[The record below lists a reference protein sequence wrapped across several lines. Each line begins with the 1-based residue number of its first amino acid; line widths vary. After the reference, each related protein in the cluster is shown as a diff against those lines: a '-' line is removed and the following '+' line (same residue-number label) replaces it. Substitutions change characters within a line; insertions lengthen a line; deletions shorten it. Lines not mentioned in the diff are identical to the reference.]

1 MGSNLDLSL
10 FMPLKPNPYNPETE
24 FHIGIMSGTSMDGID
39 GILASFESNGKPN
52 LIAHIT
58 HEFTPELRSALME
71 LQSPG
76 ENELHR
82 EALAANALSIA
93 YAKVVQ
99 ELIKKTG
106 IPADK
111 ISSIGAHGQTIR
123 HQPGLH
129 DGLGYTKQT
138 LNPSLLAELTN
149 IDVIADFRSR
159 DISANGQGAP
169 LVPAFHAAQFGS
181 PSLNR
186 SILNLGGIANLTL
199 LPKSSGEQV
208 IGFDC
213 GPGNVLMDLW
223 IDRHQSKPYDAK
235 GEWAR
240 GGNLIPELLE
250 KLLSEEFIAQK
261 APKSTGRDLFNEPW
275 LDKLLGNQNNPRP
288 QDVQTTLAHFT
299 AICAIEH
306 LIKYQPNCDEFLVCG
321 GGVRNDFLMELLC
334 NKVAQKM
341 PTTKVGS
348 TSDLEIDPQTV
359 EALAFA
365 WLAWAYCHNIP
376 ANLPAVTG
384 ARGPRLLGARYPA

>member
-1 MGSNLDLSL
+1 MPSNPSPSASDS
-10 FMPLKPNPYNPETE
+10 E

-39 GILASFESNGKPN
+39 GILASFDAAGKPT
-52 LIAHIT
+52 LTAHLA
-58 HEFTPELRSALME
+58 HEFTPELKKAFMD

-82 EALAANALSIA
+82 EALAANALAIA
-93 YAKVVQ
+93 YSKVVE
-99 ELIKKTG
+99 ELIIQTG
-106 IPADK
+106 VQAKQIR
-111 ISSIGAHGQTIR
+111 SIGAHGQTIR

-186 SILNLGGIANLTL
+186 AILNLGGIANLTL
-199 LPKSSGEQV
+199 LPKSNQSAV
-208 IGFDC
+208 LGFDC

-223 IDRHQSKPYDAK
+223 ISKHQSKSFDAN
-235 GEWAR
+235 GEWASS
-240 GGNLIPELLE
+240 GKVIPELLE
-250 KLLSEEFIAQK
+250 HLLSEEFICQSV
-261 APKSTGRDLFNEPW
+261 PKSTGRDLFNQAW
-275 LDKLLGNQNNPRP
+275 LDQFFSKNSNYSPEN
-288 QDVQTTLAHFT
+288 VQATLAHYT
-299 AICAIEH
+299 AHAVVIH
-306 LIKYQPNCDEFLVCG
+306 LLKFQKNCDELMVCG
-321 GGVRNDFLMELLC
+321 GGVKNDFLMSLLK
-334 NKVAQKM
+334 NEVSRQM
-341 PTTKVGS
+341 PSTRISS
-348 TSDLEIDPQTV
+348 TSDLGVDPQTV

-365 WLAWAYCHNIP
+365 WLAWAHLHNIP

-384 ARGPRLLGARYPA
+384 ARGPRILGARYPA